1 MAITPTK
8 IILKHSFN
16 SGAEPDPA
24 SLVNGEIAFNATDAT
39 LFWKN
44 QSGDLIT
51 KSLNI
56 NEDIAAVIRDDYS
69 DFLISDINLV
79 DGDNQEKNLVVS
91 YYGGGDTK
99 DLGDVRGA
107 TGLGISPVAVYEWA
121 DEIPTAGDISNPLSA
136 ALQRTGVTVAVLKG
150 ATTGDSPVWD
160 NTHIYVYNAP
170 ADSWTDLGELAGAV
184 GPIGLTGDVGA
195 TGPTGV
201 AGPTGPTGA
210 TGPVSAPATDID
222 KGIVEFATREEVWSA
237 DTLDPANNTVVR
249 AKHLLIK
256 KDEINSALTIADL
269 GVGNAAG
276 DGKIRI
282 HPDGQVALSLNNS
295 AIPPITG
302 DVNPGSAV
310 DGILPEGYVA
320 LRRDET
326 DVFIDLNVG
335 GSITSKAVGINQ
347 TLTLN
352 GTSIEISGGNSIQLP
367 TPVIGGM
374 QGLIFDPET
383 FELTIDGGNTVT
395 LPQNTNLQDL
405 SIDGDQLSISDSN
418 TVTLPVT
425 AEQGQKA
432 DSAIQPYDIDT
443 LSELNSIL
451 TDAELIDTN
460 DFRLDNQ
467 RQPLYHV
474 HELEDLTP
482 PQGAQDGQIISYNE
496 NLGQFSLQ
504 EFIFNVSNSITTSV
518 FDQADIFADDK
529 LLFKDTSNGEV
540 SRYAEASTIFE
551 NTSSVGIGRA
561 PGSEDYALDV
571 LGQNAIF
578 AKENYTS
585 GILLSA
591 GDGGIELFDGA
602 NDYTEEPGWGN
613 PYIDFKNQQTDDYGS
628 RIIKQGDALKI
639 ITGGGTGG
647 KFHFSQSGEFVIGQ
661 SLTSEV
667 ISYDEITGFAG
678 HDLVVGREML
688 DVRGNIAIGT
698 YGTDVND
705 YDASNYIS
713 FAGTYEDQNAAFI
726 GERRY
731 DEGVNQRS
739 ELLIYKGNDPN
750 ISNSGEDRVRIA
762 TARFAVDTFESPIP
776 QTNSSFNEVGES
788 ELLINRFSINSD
800 GNVGIG
806 DFAEVLSGAPMKLS
820 VKGGTIGIDSNGNDD
835 WGMIDQGTTNS
846 GIGFRGSG
854 FTASSGLDL
863 CVTQDGNVGIG
874 TETPNNKLQVIG
886 NTEIDGILYVT
897 DTLRFG
903 SDYSEAGSGNTWP
916 LALITATR
924 TTEIPNTDLGQKDDL
939 RLGSNDYVSIYTDG
953 DWNSFDT
960 TDIPKLRVIQNG
972 NVGINT
978 VDPLE
983 KLHVKGNI
991 MLGEKSNDPNV
1002 FNHNYLRF
1010 AGSYGDTGSFIG
1022 ERRYDNAL
1030 QKSELIIFKGNDS
1043 DINATGPDRVR
1054 VAAAEFRFDS
1064 IDSVI
1069 SDGDDPDEVIAN
1081 DATFNNR
1088 FLIQGDGKTR
1098 IGPDSVAPYSTLS
1111 ITEGGIAISSNG
1123 DADWGFI
1130 DQGPGNTGIGFRG
1143 QGSLTS
1149 EELDLEVKH
1158 GGDVKIKAG
1167 NTLTIGDDTVFPNTS
1182 GGIPSPAAPYDVS
1195 LANSSGHVQLPGGL
1209 IMKFGTAMSNTDDDQ
1224 IFTFEVPFPN
1234 NMFTIHLTKQGSNA
1248 TVLAYSSYNKQG
1260 FTINRADGIDN
1271 ADGAG
1276 SAGNGFCWQAIGN

>member
-24 SLVNGEIAFNATDAT
+24 SLVNGEIAFNATDAS

-56 NEDIAAVIRDDYS
+56 NEDIAAVIRDEYS

-79 DGDNQEKNLVVS
+79 DGNNQEKNLVVS

-107 TGLGISPVAVYEWA
+107 TGLGISPVAVYEWG
-121 DEIPTAGDISNPLSA
+121 DEVPTAGNPENTLSA
-136 ALQRTGVTVAVLKG
+136 ALQRTGVTVAVLYG
-150 ATTGDSPVWD
+150 AITGDSPVWD
-160 NTHIYVYNAP
+160 NTHIYVYNAT
-170 ADSWTDLGELAGAV
+170 ADSWTDLGELVGAV

-222 KGIVEFATREEVWSA
+222 KGIVEFATQQEVWRS
-237 DTLDPANNTVVR
+237 DLNTQENNTVVR

-256 KDEINSALTIADL
+256 KDEINAALTIADL

-482 PQGAQDGQIISYNE
+482 PEGAQDGQIISYNE

-561 PGSEDYALDV
+561 PGSADYALDV
-571 LGQNAIF
+571 LGQNVIF

-602 NDYTEEPGWGN
+602 NDYDGEQGWGN
-613 PYIDFKNQQTDDYGS
+613 PYIDFKNQQADDWS
-628 RIIKQGDALKI
+628 CRIIKQADALKI
-639 ITGGGTGG
+639 MTGGASNASGG
-647 KFHFSQSGEFVIGQ
+647 KFHFSQSGEFVIGERL
-661 SLTSEV
+661 STEV
-667 ISYDEITGFAG
+667 IGLGEDGFAG
-678 HDLVVGREML
+678 HNLVVGREAL
-688 DVRGNIAIGT
+688 DVRGNIALGT
-698 YGTDVND
+698 LGTDVND

-713 FAGTYEDQNAAFI
+713 FAGTYNDPGHAFI

-731 DEGVNQRS
+731 DEGVNERS

-750 ISNSGEDRVRIA
+750 ISTAGEDRVRIA
-762 TARFAVDTFESPIP
+762 TSRFAVDTFEAAIP
-776 QTNSSFNEVGES
+776 TGSSFNEVGES

-806 DFAEVLSGAPMKLS
+806 DFAEVLQGAPMLLS
-820 VKGGTIGIDSNGNDD
+820 VKGTIGVDSNGNDD

-846 GIGFRGSG
+846 GIGLRGSG
-854 FTASSGLDL
+854 YNASEGLDL
-863 CVTQDGNVGIG
+863 CVTQAGNVGIG
-874 TETPNNKLQVIG
+874 TETPNSPLQVIG
-886 NTEIDGILYVT
+886 NTQIDGKLYVT
-897 DTLRFG
+897 DSLFFG
-903 SDYSEAGSGNTWP
+903 SDYSEAGSGSTWP
-916 LALITATR
+916 LAQITATR
-924 TTEIPNTDLGQKDDL
+924 TGGVAPIGQKDDL
-939 RLGSNDYVSIYTDG
+939 RLGGNDYVSIYTDG
-953 DWNSFDT
+953 DWNSTNT

-972 NVGINT
+972 NVGIGT
-978 VDPLE
+978 VDPLN
-983 KLHVKGNI
+983 KLHVVGQGLFSQGQN
-991 MLGEKSNDPNV
+991 SNDGAVLING
-1002 FNHNYLRF
+1002 N
-1010 AGSYGDTGSFIG
+1010 AGCI
-1022 ERRYDNAL
+1022 
-1030 QKSELIIFKGNDS
+1030 ELIESVADGDNPFIDFKTGGAAEDFDCRIIKEDNGLEFHTGDGTPSPRRLKIQS
-1043 DINATGPDRVR
+1043 DGKVR
-1054 VAAAEFRFDS
+1054 V
-1064 IDSVI
+1064 
-1069 SDGDDPDEVIAN
+1069 
-1081 DATFNNR
+1081 
-1088 FLIQGDGKTR
+1088 
-1098 IGPDSVAPYSTLS
+1098 GPDSVTPVSTLS
-1111 ITEGGIAISSNG
+1111 ITDGGIAISSNG

-1130 DQGPGNTGIGFRG
+1130 DQGPDNSGIGFRG
-1143 QGSLTS
+1143 QGNLTS
-1149 EELDLEVKH
+1149 AELDLLVEH
-1158 GGDVKIKAG
+1158 NGDTVIKQG
-1167 NTLTIGDDTVFPNTS
+1167 QKLTIGNDQVLPATS
-1182 GGIPSPAAPYDVS
+1182 GGIPTPVAPYSIS
-1195 LANSSGHVQLPGGL
+1195 LIGSSGHVQLPGGL
-1209 IMKFGTAMSNTDDDQ
+1209 IMKFGTAKSNIDGAQTF
-1224 IFTFEVPFPN
+1224 IFEEEFPN
-1234 NMFTIHLTKQGSNA
+1234 NMFTIQITKQGGGSS
-1248 TVLAYSSYNKQG
+1248 TMSYDSYNKQG
-1260 FTINRADGIDN
+1260 FTIDRADSVDN
-1271 ADGAG
+1271 SQGAG
-1276 SAGNGFCWQAIGN
+1276 SDGVGFCWQAIGN

>member
-24 SLVNGEIAFNATDAT
+24 SLVNGEIAFNATDAS

-56 NEDIAAVIRDDYS
+56 NEDIAAVIRDEYS

-79 DGDNQEKNLVVS
+79 DGNNQEKNLVVS
-91 YYGGGDTK
+91 YYGGGAAK

-107 TGLGISPVAVYEWA
+107 TGLGISPVAVYEWG
-121 DEIPTAGDISNPLSA
+121 DEVLTATTGLSP
-136 ALQRTGVTVAVLKG
+136 ALQRTGITVAVLKG

-160 NTHIYVYNAP
+160 NTHIYVYNAT
-170 ADSWTDLGELAGAV
+170 ADSWTDLGELMGAV

-222 KGIVEFATREEVWSA
+222 KGIVEFATQQEVWSA
-237 DTLDPANNTVVR
+237 DLNDPANNTVVR

-256 KDEINSALTIADL
+256 KDETNSALTIADL

-302 DVNPGSAV
+302 DVNPGSVV

-460 DFRLDNQ
+460 DFRLINQ
-467 RQPLYHV
+467 RQPLYHI
-474 HELEDLTP
+474 HELADLTP
-482 PQGAQDGQIISYNE
+482 PEGAQDGQIISYNE

-529 LLFKDTSNGEV
+529 LLFKDTSNGEA

-561 PGSEDYALDV
+561 PGSADYALDV
-571 LGQNAIF
+571 LGQNVIF

-602 NDYTEEPGWGN
+602 NDYDGEPGWGN
-613 PYIDFKNQQTDDYGS
+613 PYIDFKNQQADDWSS
-628 RIIKQGDALKI
+628 RIIKQADALKI
-639 ITGGGTGG
+639 MTGGAGNAGGG
-647 KFHFSQSGEFVIGQ
+647 KFHFSQSGEFVIGEKL
-661 SLTSEV
+661 STEV
-667 ISYDEITGFAG
+667 IGLGVDGFAG
-678 HDLVVGREML
+678 HDLVVGRETL
-688 DVRGNIAIGT
+688 DVRGNIALGT
-698 YGTDVND
+698 YNDTVGD

-713 FAGTYEDQNAAFI
+713 FAGTYGDNDATFI

-731 DEGVNQRS
+731 DDTAQQKS
-739 ELLIYKGNDPN
+739 ELLIYKGNDPGSGGN
-750 ISNSGEDRVRIA
+750 ADRIRIASGEFRID
-762 TARFAVDTFESPIP
+762 TYESQLPFAPALG
-776 QTNSSFNEVGES
+776 FNAVGES
-788 ELLINRFSINSD
+788 TNLINRFIITDD

-806 DFAEVLSGAPMKLS
+806 TGETNPPMKLS
-820 VKGGTIGIDSNGNDD
+820 IKGGTIGIDSNGDDD

-854 FTASSGLDL
+854 YDASSGLDL
-863 CVTQDGNVGIG
+863 CVTHTGNVGIG
-874 TETPNNKLQVIG
+874 TETPGSKLQVIG
-886 NTEIDGILYVT
+886 NTEIDGKLYVA
-897 DTLRFG
+897 DSILFG
-903 SDYSEAGSGNTWP
+903 SDYSEAGSGATWP
-916 LALITATR
+916 LCLITATR
-924 TTEIPNTDLGQKDDL
+924 TGGVAPTGLKDDL
-939 RLGSNDYVSIYTDG
+939 RLGSNDSVSIYTDG

-972 NVGINT
+972 NVGIGT
-978 VDPLE
+978 IDPLN
-983 KLHVKGNI
+983 KLHVVGQALFTQGQNANDGGVLINGN
-991 MLGEKSNDPNV
+991 
-1002 FNHNYLRF
+1002 
-1010 AGSYGDTGSFIG
+1010 AGCI
-1022 ERRYDNAL
+1022 
-1030 QKSELIIFKGNDS
+1030 ELIESAADGDNPFIDFKTAGTAEDFDCRIIKEDNGLEFHTGDGTPSPRRLKIQS
-1043 DINATGPDRVR
+1043 DGRVR
-1054 VAAAEFRFDS
+1054 V
-1064 IDSVI
+1064 
-1069 SDGDDPDEVIAN
+1069 
-1081 DATFNNR
+1081 
-1088 FLIQGDGKTR
+1088 
-1098 IGPDSVAPYSTLS
+1098 GPDSVVPVSTLS
-1111 ITEGGIAISSNG
+1111 ITDGGIAISSNG
-1123 DADWGFI
+1123 DGDWGFI
-1130 DQGPGNTGIGFRG
+1130 DQGPDNSGIGFRG

-1149 EELDLEVKH
+1149 AELDLLVEH
-1158 GGDVKIKAG
+1158 NGDTVIKQG
-1167 NTLTIGDDTVFPNTS
+1167 QKLTIGTDQVLPNTS
-1182 GGIPSPAAPYDVS
+1182 GGIPFPAAPYSTS
-1195 LANSSGHVQLPGGL
+1195 LISSSGHVQLPGGL
-1209 IMKFGTAMSNTDDDQ
+1209 IMKFGTAMSNIDGSQ
-1224 IFTFEVPFPN
+1224 LFTFEQEFPN
-1234 NMFTIHLTKQGSNA
+1234 NMFTIHITMQGAGQSIMS
-1248 TVLAYSSYNKQG
+1248 YESYNKQG
-1260 FTINRADGIDN
+1260 FTINRPDSVDN
-1271 ADGAG
+1271 SQGAG
-1276 SAGNGFCWQAIGN
+1276 SAGVGFCWQAIGN